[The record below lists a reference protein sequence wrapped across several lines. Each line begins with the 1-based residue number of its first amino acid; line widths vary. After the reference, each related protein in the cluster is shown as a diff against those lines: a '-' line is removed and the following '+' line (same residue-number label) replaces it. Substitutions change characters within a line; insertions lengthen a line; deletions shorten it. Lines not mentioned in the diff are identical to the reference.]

1 MVLKYIFLTIFVIFL
16 SGCGKSIQIEPKKV
30 YVQIPS
36 WYISPPNN
44 DKNFLY
50 GLGEAY
56 NMDLAQK
63 TALENLS
70 ARLSVNVSSK
80 LESLQESYRDFRE
93 YTKKSTKHN
102 INIEI
107 TKLFITNYKLIN
119 SKQLANDRFIV
130 LVKVKRSEIIK
141 TLRDEV
147 ETLYEKVLEEDLM
160 LKQRDP
166 LTRMLFY
173 KNTQNKLQETV
184 KKLQILENLDPLF
197 TAQKYFNINKEI
209 NFNFNQLKESMTI
222 SIDTDKNSEQFID
235 IVRNA
240 LLQIGFNV
248 TDEKYNDANHIRLI
262 ISSNTTTNN
271 AYGLDI
277 IKVLLTTEIITN
289 SKRHIGGNTINFKG
303 GSSQGVDN
311 AKDNLNRN
319 LAVFL
324 KSQGSY
330 TLFGEKYKTLFM
342 LTK

>member
-1 MVLKYIFLTIFVIFL
+1 MALKYIFLTIFVIFL

-30 YVQIPS
+30 YGQIPS

-44 DKNFLY
+44 DENFLY
-50 GLGEAY
+50 GLGEAN

-63 TALENLS
+63 IALENLS
-70 ARLSVNVSSK
+70 ARLSVNISSK
-80 LESLQESYRDFRE
+80 LESYQESYRDFRE

-102 INIEI
+102 ISSEI
-107 TKLFITNYKLIN
+107 TKLFITNYKIIN

-130 LVKVKRSEIIK
+130 LIAIKRLEMIKILRNEVEALYKK
-141 TLRDEV
+141 TLD
-147 ETLYEKVLEEDLM
+147 EDLM

-173 KNTQNKLQETV
+173 KNTQNEFQEAV
-184 KKLQILENLDPLF
+184 KKVQILENLDPLF

-235 IVRNA
+235 LVRNA
-240 LLQIGFNV
+240 LLQKGFKV
-248 TDEKYNDANHIRLI
+248 IDKKYNGANHIRLI
-262 ISSNTTTNN
+262 MRSNTTINN

-277 IKVLLTTEIITN
+277 IKVLLTTEVLTN
-289 SKRHIGGNTINFKG
+289 AKRHIGGNTINLKG
-303 GSSQGVDN
+303 GSSQGVDD
-311 AKDNLNRN
+311 AKSSLNRN

-324 KSQGSY
+324 KNQGSH
-330 TLFGEKYKTLFM
+330 TLFGEKYKILFSHI
-342 LTK
+342 